1 MACNCGILLAMLDLN
16 WIDIFKQQRTCRVN
30 GNVANHVLEIMHA
43 VHKSSDI
50 GRHIEL
56 DTTCERPDGVPTGL
70 PKGVFDR

>member
-1 MACNCGILLAMLDLN
+1 MRFLTIWKAILA
-16 WIDIFKQQRTCRVN
+16 IIAPTT
-30 GNVANHVLEIMHA
+30 ITMHA